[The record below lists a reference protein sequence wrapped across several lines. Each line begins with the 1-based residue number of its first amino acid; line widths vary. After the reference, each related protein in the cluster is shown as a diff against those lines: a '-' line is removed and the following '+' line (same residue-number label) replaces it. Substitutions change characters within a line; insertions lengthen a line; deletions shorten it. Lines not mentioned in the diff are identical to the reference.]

1 MRDKIKN
8 MMQNS
13 TFLLYGIISFFLI
26 LILILYFV
34 YTSKIIEFFGKHL
47 VGAVIFLGITSVG
60 SIISLIYSSVQ
71 KALTWLYILNIVLIL
86 FVIALVWRELKIK
99 DSYMVNYLL
108 LSLIYIEIVCICSN
122 FQQDNLIKF
131 ITTSAGNETI
141 LKYNANE
148 ILIIENNAN
157 NKINKIFMFLG
168 LLLLFMVLGWIYYY
182 VIIRDVENKIKNIDK
197 IELKIIFLKSV
208 LQSITASIALLGL
221 TGWGLGGRIII
232 IILFIDA
239 YAAFSY
245 PILDINKYIRQK
257 EKEAFEKNYA
267 SIKPNDKFKE

>member
-8 MMQNS
+8 MMQNN
-13 TFLLYGIISFFLI
+13 TLLLRVIIISFLI
-26 LILILYFV
+26 VLLFLYFV
-34 YTSKIIEFFGKHL
+34 YTNKIIEFFGKHI

-60 SIISLIYSSVQ
+60 SIIGLIYSSVQ

-99 DSYMVNYLL
+99 DLYMVNYLL

-131 ITTSAGNETI
+131 ITPSVDKETI

-148 ILIIENNAN
+148 IIIIEYNAN

-168 LLLLFMVLGWIYYY
+168 LLLLFMVLGWISYY

-221 TGWGLGGRIII
+221 TGWGLGGKILI

>member
-8 MMQNS
+8 MMQIS
-13 TFLLYGIISFFLI
+13 TFLLYVIIAFFLI
-26 LILILYFV
+26 ALILYFV
-34 YTSKIIEFFGKHL
+34 YTNKIIEFFGKHIL
-47 VGAVIFLGITSVG
+47 GAVIFLGIISVG
-60 SIISLIYSSVQ
+60 SIICLIYSSVQ

-131 ITTSAGNETI
+131 ITTSVDNETI

-148 ILIIENNAN
+148 IIIIENNAN

-168 LLLLFMVLGWIYYY
+168 LLLLFMVLGWISYY

-221 TGWGLGGRIII
+221 TGWGLGGRVLI

-257 EKEAFEKNYA
+257 EKEAFEKKYA
-267 SIKPNDKFKE
+267 SIKPNDKS

>member
-1 MRDKIKN
+1 M
-8 MMQNS
+8 
-13 TFLLYGIISFFLI
+13 
-26 LILILYFV
+26 
-34 YTSKIIEFFGKHL
+34 
-47 VGAVIFLGITSVG
+47 GITSVG
-60 SIISLIYSSVQ
+60 SIIGLIYSSVQ

-99 DSYMVNYLL
+99 DLYMVNYLL

-122 FQQDNLIKF
+122 FQQYNLIKF
-131 ITTSAGNETI
+131 ITPSVDNETI
-141 LKYNANE
+141 LKYNANR
-148 ILIIENNAN
+148 IIIIEYNAN

-168 LLLLFMVLGWIYYY
+168 LLLLFMVLGWISYY
-182 VIIRDVENKIKNIDK
+182 VIIRNVGNKIKNIDK

-221 TGWGLGGRIII
+221 TGWGLGGKILI